1 MSITAW
7 CAGMMTYGNGYF
19 GILEANYG
27 LAVVHF
33 VSGIFGPGVWQLPLS
48 ALADVPSRIADFT
61 LVDVAF
67 TLALICMLIQISG
80 QLWRVFTFTG
90 PMDAQEK
97 GHKEIGGLKAV
108 EHLLYIAA
116 FFCLSFMFLA
126 QREGDSLYFSRALL
140 LCVTIAYT
148 MFATQLIMAHMA
160 KERFSPKIRLYL
172 LGMSAGILNSLL
184 DLVDPVLLVFL
195 LSAAFVSFYLH
206 YVVNVCNQVC
216 DHLGIQCLTIP
227 NQKRA

>member
-1 MSITAW
+1 
-7 CAGMMTYGNGYF
+7 MTYGNGYF

-33 VSGIFGPGVWQLPLS
+33 VSGTLGPQVWQLPLS
-48 ALADVPSRIADFT
+48 TVANVPQQIADFT
-61 LVDVAF
+61 LVDAAF
-67 TLALICMLIQISG
+67 TLAMVCMLIQISG
-80 QLWRVFTFTG
+80 QLWRVFMFIE

-97 GHKEIGGLKAV
+97 GHKELGGLKAV

-116 FFCLSFMFLA
+116 VFCLSFMFLT
-126 QREGDSLYFSRALL
+126 QREVDNPYFSRALL

-172 LGMSAGILNSLL
+172 LGMTVGTLNSVF
-184 DLVDPVLLVFL
+184 DLVDPVPLVFF
-195 LSAAFVSFYLH
+195 LSAAFVSFYVH

-216 DHLGIQCLTIP
+216 EHLGIKCLTIP
-227 NQKRA
+227 NQKQA